1 MTTRNI
7 LHGKHSAPFEAA
19 LSKVPEV
26 TAFFWIT
33 KILTTGMGET
43 ASDYLASRLGPLPA
57 VVLAAIALVGALW
70 AQLSVRRYVAWLY
83 WTTVVLVSIFGTM
96 AADFQHVALGV
107 PYVASTI
114 AFVVILGTTFAVW
127 YAKEKTLSIH
137 SVYSRRRESFY
148 WLTVMVTFALGTAT
162 GDLTASTLHLGF
174 LPSGVAFALLIA
186 VPALATRWFGLNAVL
201 AFWFAYIVTRPLGAS
216 FADWM
221 SASAAH
227 GGLGMGTGPVTLA
240 LLVVIVLFVGYL
252 AVSRRDVAAG
262 EPVPATAS
270 TAPRDDHLAG
280 QGAPR

>member
-1 MTTRNI
+1 MTTGHIRHRKN
-7 LHGKHSAPFEAA
+7 SAPFEAV

-43 ASDYLASRLGPLPA
+43 ASDYLATRLGPVPA
-57 VVLAAIALVGALW
+57 VLLAAIALVGALW
-70 AQLSVRRYVAWLY
+70 VQLSVRRYVAWLY

-96 AADFQHVALGV
+96 AADFQHVVLGV
-107 PYVASTI
+107 PYVASAI
-114 AFVVILGTTFAVW
+114 AFVVLLGVIFAVW

-137 SVYSRRRESFY
+137 SIFSRRRECFY
-148 WLTVMVTFALGTAT
+148 WLTVMATFALGTAT
-162 GDLTASTLHLGF
+162 GDMTASTLHLGY
-174 LPSGVAFALLIA
+174 LPSGVAFALLMA
-186 VPALATRWFGLNAVL
+186 VPALAARWFGLNAVL

-221 SASAAH
+221 GASATH

-262 EPVPATAS
+262 EPAAATAS
-270 TAPRDDHLAG
+270 TARHGDHLTG